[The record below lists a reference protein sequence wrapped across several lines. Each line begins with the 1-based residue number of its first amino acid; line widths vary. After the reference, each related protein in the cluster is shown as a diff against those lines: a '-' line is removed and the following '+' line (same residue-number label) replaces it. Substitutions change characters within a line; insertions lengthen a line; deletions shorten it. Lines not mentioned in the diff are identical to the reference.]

1 MKVNGTVKTQY
12 LYDELI
18 IYDGDSNSDNLLLG
32 TYSGTKDVGELFTT
46 SNQLLIYFN
55 GFDNNVAEG
64 FELIVTVFDPT
75 TQVTLD
81 NDATDNSTTISNNDG
96 VMTSVQ
102 LSNRTFYQDGEWNT
116 ICLPFDLTLAGSP
129 LSGAIAR
136 TLTNASF
143 DDGTINLTF
152 GEKETELTAGTPYLI
167 MWEPADLII
176 STVAEWNTFATA
188 VTGGTKYENEVVR
201 LAADIDNVSNMAG
214 TYYNRFKGTFDGN
227 GHKLTVNLQA
237 DGEYCAPFRY
247 VSGATIRNLHIAGT
261 VSATTSCGGFIG
273 WHESNYSV
281 TFENCLMAGTLS
293 ISVDENSAT
302 FTRNGD
308 SKTTITNCYYK
319 TALSNNGVNQGT
331 VVGNRSD
338 EQLANDLGSGWQVTT
353 DGVVPRMLVLADPLF
368 SGVKISDDVNH
379 QSFDLGNGKSIT
391 FKGTYDKLSYGS
403 DTPSILFLGASNT
416 LY

>member
-1 MKVNGTVKTQY
+1 
-12 LYDELI
+12 
-18 IYDGDSNSDNLLLG
+18 
-32 TYSGTKDVGELFTT
+32 
-46 SNQLLIYFN
+46 
-55 GFDNNVAEG
+55 
-64 FELIVTVFDPT
+64 
-75 TQVTLD
+75 
-81 NDATDNSTTISNNDG
+81 
-96 VMTSVQ
+96 
-102 LSNRTFYQDGEWNT
+102 
-116 ICLPFDLTLAGSP
+116 
-129 LSGAIAR
+129 
-136 TLTNASF
+136 
-143 DDGTINLTF
+143 
-152 GEKETELTAGTPYLI
+152 
-167 MWEPADLII
+167 
-176 STVAEWNTFATA
+176 
-188 VTGGTKYENEVVR
+188 
-201 LAADIDNVSNMAG
+201 MAG

-353 DGVVPRMLVLADPLF
+353 DGVVPRYVLADPMF
-368 SGVKISDDVNH
+368 AGVKISDDVNH
-379 QSFDLGNGKSIT
+379 QSFDLGSGKSIT
-391 FKGTYDKLSYGS
+391 FKGTYDKLSYDS

-416 LY
+416 LYWPQSGATIGACRAYFELEGLTAGEPGSQQAVRAFVLNFGDGSEETGIVSISKESRSKGVSASPITPKEKTPTLDLWSLATNGTQEGTQEPAPI